1 MLEKRKL
8 ETVRA
13 PFAFAKTA
21 VMCIYMQIFA
31 YLTDTSADRKPL
43 NARRMH
49 RHEYS
54 STRGPE
60 DFAGHTIEAAK
71 PSTGFAAE
79 AATLSRPSRI
89 RRRKFHVAESGALT
103 VPMDRYAVT
112 SLKAHSSLMA
122 TSPDRKCICQESDW
136 R

>member
-1 MLEKRKL
+1 MIRSTILNMRNIKYNVKIRVHRAILEKRKL
-8 ETVRA
+8 ETIRA

-89 RRRKFHVAESGALT
+89 RRRKFHVVESGALT
-103 VPMDRYAVT
+103 VRWIDTP
-112 SLKAHSSLMA
+112 
-122 TSPDRKCICQESDW
+122 
-136 R
+136 

>member
-1 MLEKRKL
+1 MD
-8 ETVRA
+8 RA
-13 PFAFAKTA
+13 PFASAKTA

-79 AATLSRPSRI
+79 AATLSQTLSNPKTQISR
-89 RRRKFHVAESGALT
+89 S
-103 VPMDRYAVT
+103 
-112 SLKAHSSLMA
+112 
-122 TSPDRKCICQESDW
+122 
-136 R
+136 